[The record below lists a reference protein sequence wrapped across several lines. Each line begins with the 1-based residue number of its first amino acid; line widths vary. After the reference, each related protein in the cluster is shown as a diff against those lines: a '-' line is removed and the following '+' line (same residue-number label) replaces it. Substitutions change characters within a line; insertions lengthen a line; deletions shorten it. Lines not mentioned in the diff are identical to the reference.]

1 MHIYFAQNVHYP
13 EQVYKL
19 ASKLLS
25 LSEIKYPKKL
35 LLRMDLLYNKLYHSN
50 SVKNTDGVKKF
61 IVQKAYRDNS
71 KSDYFLHQNTIK
83 SLKS

>member
-1 MHIYFAQNVHYP
+1 
-13 EQVYKL
+13 
-19 ASKLLS
+19 
-25 LSEIKYPKKL
+25 
-35 LLRMDLLYNKLYHSN
+35 MDLLYNKLYHSN

-61 IVQKAYRDNS
+61 IVQKAYRDNC